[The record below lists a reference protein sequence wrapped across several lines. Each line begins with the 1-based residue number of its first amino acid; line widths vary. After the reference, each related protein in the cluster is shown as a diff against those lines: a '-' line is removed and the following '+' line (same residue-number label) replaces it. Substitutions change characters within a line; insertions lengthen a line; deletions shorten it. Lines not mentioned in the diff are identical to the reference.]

1 MIDIK
6 GWFCTGDVGFV
17 DNDGD
22 IFVLDRRENV
32 YNDMRYYIMP
42 SQIEDLLL
50 LYPFI
55 CNVYIIP
62 VLYLNE
68 THLMIFVE
76 KTDPEAQV

>member
-1 MIDIK
+1 MISIA
-6 GWFCTGDVGFV
+6 GWFCTGDVGFF

-32 YNDMRYYIMP
+32 YNGIRYYIMP
-42 SQIEDLLL
+42 SQIEDVLLL
-50 LYPFI
+50 HPFV

-62 VLYLNE
+62 TLYLNK